1 MTFRIEEGLPE
12 PLRPAAAR
20 LYLEA
25 FGAKLG
31 PILGRGARAE
41 RFLEGVLRPGNVL
54 LALSEEEALLGL
66 AGFHDEGGGFVGGG
80 MAELRA
86 AYGGFGALW
95 RGAALALFERGPA
108 EGELLMDGIV
118 VAPEARGGGVG
129 GALIEAMAARAA
141 RRGLSAVRLDV
152 VDSNPRARALYAR
165 RGFEPGEE
173 TGSPLLRPF
182 FGFSRSLTMRRPVS
196 PPPPDRA

>member
-1 MTFRIEEGLPE
+1 MPE

-41 RFLEGVLRPGNVL
+41 RFLEGVLRPGNALV
-54 LALSEEEALLGL
+54 ALSEEGALLGL

-80 MAELRA
+80 AAELRA
-86 AYGGFGALW
+86 AYGGFGAFW
-95 RGAALALFERGPA
+95 RGAALALFERAPGP
-108 EGELLMDGIV
+108 GELLMDGIV
-118 VAPEARGGGVG
+118 VAPEARGAGVG

-141 RRGLSAVRLDV
+141 RRGLSFVRLDV

-165 RGFEPGEE
+165 RGFEAGEE
-173 TGSPLLRPF
+173 TGSPLLRPL